1 MYWAPLLAYAFMKGQ
16 TFVGAQEYE
25 GAAMP
30 VSGTTVTWL
39 DYPFQD
45 FLEDGLVAVGCL
57 VSAAGLQGG
66 ACSAPAWR
74 CVFRFA
80 REQPE
85 AGSTEA
91 LGSLRS

>member
-1 MYWAPLLAYAFMKGQ
+1 MYWAPLLAYGFMKGQ
-16 TFVGAQEYE
+16 AFVGAEEYS

-57 VSAAGLQGG
+57 VQQACRVGPVVLPLLAPQGLQESNQ
-66 ACSAPAWR
+66 ADK
-74 CVFRFA
+74 
-80 REQPE
+80 
-85 AGSTEA
+85 A
-91 LGSLRS
+91 LGSLES